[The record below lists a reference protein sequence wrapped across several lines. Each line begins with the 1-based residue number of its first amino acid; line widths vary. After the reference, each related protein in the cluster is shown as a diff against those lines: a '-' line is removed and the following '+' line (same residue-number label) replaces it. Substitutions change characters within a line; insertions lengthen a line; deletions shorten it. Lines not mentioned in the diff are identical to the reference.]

1 MKKFLKKLDEKLSI
15 IPRFLI
21 VLVIVI
27 LLIPIYP
34 ILFWDIVKDK
44 DDSIIAKVLRGA
56 L

>member
-1 MKKFLKKLDEKLSI
+1 MKKFLKRLDERLSI

-34 ILFWDIVKDK
+34 ILFWDMMKDK
-44 DDSIIAKVLRGA
+44 DDSIVAEVLRGE